1 MDYIITIEDITK
13 TYKNKKR
20 DVEVLKNIDL
30 TFSLGKFYAIMGPS
44 GSGKSTL
51 FNILGLVDT
60 PSSGT
65 YKINGIDTTKL
76 TDKSSSIIRMNNIGF
91 VFQDFNL
98 DPYLNALE
106 NVMMP
111 LYLNKKIKK
120 EDREKISKDI
130 LTKLNLENRL
140 EHFPNELSGG
150 EAQRVTIARALV
162 NNPNII
168 LADEPTGNLD
178 EELETEI
185 FKILKSLTKENKCVI
200 VVSHS
205 SKIKEYADVVYTLK
219 DGKIFLWN

>member
-13 TYKNKKR
+13 TYKTKKR

-60 PSSGT
+60 PSSGA

-98 DPYLNALE
+98 DSYLNALE

-150 EAQRVTIARALV
+150 EAQRVAIARALV

-219 DGKIFLWN
+219 DGKIFL

>member
-13 TYKNKKR
+13 TYKTKKR
-20 DVEVLKNIDL
+20 DVEVLKKIDL

-65 YKINGIDTTKL
+65 YKINGIDITKL

-150 EAQRVTIARALV
+150 EAQRVAIARALV

-219 DGKIFLWN
+219 DGKIFL

>member
-60 PSSGT
+60 QSSGT

-150 EAQRVTIARALV
+150 EAQRVAIARALV

-219 DGKIFLWN
+219 DGKIFL

>member
-1 MDYIITIEDITK
+1 MDYIITIKDITK
-13 TYKNKKR
+13 TYKTKKR
-20 DVEVLKNIDL
+20 EVEVLKNIDL
-30 TFSLGKFYAIMGPS
+30 TFSLGKLYAIMGPS

-150 EAQRVTIARALV
+150 EAQRVAIARALV

-219 DGKIFLWN
+219 DGKIFL

>member
-13 TYKNKKR
+13 TYKTKKR

-30 TFSLGKFYAIMGPS
+30 KFNLGKFYAIMGPS

-65 YKINGIDTTKL
+65 YKINEIDTTKL

-150 EAQRVTIARALV
+150 EAQRVAIARALV

-219 DGKIFLWN
+219 DGKISL

>member
-1 MDYIITIEDITK
+1 MDYIITIKDITK
-13 TYKNKKR
+13 TYKTKKR

-65 YKINGIDTTKL
+65 YKINGIDITKL

-150 EAQRVTIARALV
+150 EAQRVAIARALV

-219 DGKIFLWN
+219 DGKIFL

>member
-1 MDYIITIEDITK
+1 MDHIITIEDITK
-13 TYKNKKR
+13 TYKTKKR

-60 PSSGT
+60 PSSGA

-150 EAQRVTIARALV
+150 EAQRVAIARALV

-219 DGKIFLWN
+219 DGKIFL

>member
-13 TYKNKKR
+13 TYKTKKR

-30 TFSLGKFYAIMGPS
+30 KFSLGKFYAIMGPS

-65 YKINGIDTTKL
+65 YKINGIDITKL

-91 VFQDFNL
+91 VFQNFNL

-150 EAQRVTIARALV
+150 EAQRVAIARALV

-219 DGKIFLWN
+219 NGKIFL

>member
-13 TYKNKKR
+13 TYKTKKR

-30 TFSLGKFYAIMGPS
+30 KFNLGKFYAIMGPS
-44 GSGKSTL
+44 GAGKSTL

-60 PSSGT
+60 PSSGA

-150 EAQRVTIARALV
+150 EAQRVAIARALV

-219 DGKIFLWN
+219 DGKIFL

>member
-13 TYKNKKR
+13 TYKTKKR

-150 EAQRVTIARALV
+150 EAQRVAIARALV

-178 EELETEI
+178 EKLETEI

-219 DGKIFLWN
+219 DGKIFL

>member
-1 MDYIITIEDITK
+1 MDYIITIKDVTK
-13 TYKNKKR
+13 TYKTKKR

-150 EAQRVTIARALV
+150 EAQRVAIARALV

-178 EELETEI
+178 EKLETEI

-219 DGKIFLWN
+219 DGKIFL

>member
-1 MDYIITIEDITK
+1 MDYIITIKDVTK
-13 TYKNKKR
+13 TYKTKKR

-150 EAQRVTIARALV
+150 EAQRVAIARALV

-219 DGKIFLWN
+219 DGKIFL

>member
-13 TYKNKKR
+13 TYKTKKR
-20 DVEVLKNIDL
+20 NVEVLKNIDL

-65 YKINGIDTTKL
+65 YRINGIDTTKL

-120 EDREKISKDI
+120 EDRKKISKDI
-130 LTKLNLENRL
+130 LIKLNLENRL

-150 EAQRVTIARALV
+150 EAQRVAIARALV

-219 DGKIFLWN
+219 DGKIFL

>member
-13 TYKNKKR
+13 TYKTKKR

-150 EAQRVTIARALV
+150 EAQRVAIARALV

-185 FKILKSLTKENKCVI
+185 FKILKTLTKENKCVI

-219 DGKIFLWN
+219 DGKIFL

>member
-1 MDYIITIEDITK
+1 MDYIITIKDITK
-13 TYKNKKR
+13 TYKTKKR

-120 EDREKISKDI
+120 EDREKISKNI
-130 LTKLNLENRL
+130 LTELNLENRL

-150 EAQRVTIARALV
+150 EAQRVAIARALV

-219 DGKIFLWN
+219 DGKISLWN

>member
-13 TYKNKKR
+13 TYKTKKR

-111 LYLNKKIKK
+111 LYLTKKIKK

-150 EAQRVTIARALV
+150 EAQRVAIARALV

-219 DGKIFLWN
+219 DGKIFL

>member
-13 TYKNKKR
+13 TYKTKKR

-30 TFSLGKFYAIMGPS
+30 TFSLGKFYAIMGTS

-150 EAQRVTIARALV
+150 EAQRVAIARALV

-219 DGKIFLWN
+219 DGKIFL

>member
-13 TYKNKKR
+13 IYKTKKR

-150 EAQRVTIARALV
+150 EAQRVAIARALV

-219 DGKIFLWN
+219 DGKIFL

>member
-13 TYKNKKR
+13 TYKTKKR

-130 LTKLNLENRL
+130 LTKLKLENRL

-150 EAQRVTIARALV
+150 EAQRVAIARALV

-219 DGKIFLWN
+219 DGKIFL

>member
-1 MDYIITIEDITK
+1 MDYIITIKDITK
-13 TYKNKKR
+13 TYKTKKR

-60 PSSGT
+60 PSSGA

-98 DPYLNALE
+98 NPYLNALE

-150 EAQRVTIARALV
+150 EAQRVAIARALV

-178 EELETEI
+178 EKLETEI

-205 SKIKEYADVVYTLK
+205 GKIKEYADVVYTLK
-219 DGKIFLWN
+219 DGKIFL

>member
-13 TYKNKKR
+13 TYKTKKR
-20 DVEVLKNIDL
+20 DIEVLTGVNV
-30 TFSLGKFYAIMGPS
+30 TFELGKFYAIMGPS

-65 YKINGIDTTKL
+65 YKINGVDTTKL

-98 DPYLNALE
+98 DPYLNAIE
-106 NVMMP
+106 NAMMP

-120 EDREKISKDI
+120 EDRAKISKDI
-130 LTKLNLENRL
+130 LTKLNLENRF

-150 EAQRVTIARALV
+150 EAQRVAIARALV

-219 DGKIFLWN
+219 DGKIFL

>member
-1 MDYIITIEDITK
+1 MDYNITIEDITK
-13 TYKNKKR
+13 TYKTKKR

-60 PSSGT
+60 PSSGA

-150 EAQRVTIARALV
+150 EAQRVAIARALV

-219 DGKIFLWN
+219 DGKIFL

>member
-13 TYKNKKR
+13 TYKTKKR
-20 DVEVLKNIDL
+20 DIEVLTGVNI
-30 TFSLGKFYAIMGPS
+30 TFELGKFYAIMGPS

-65 YKINGIDTTKL
+65 YKINEVDTTKL

-150 EAQRVTIARALV
+150 EAQRVAIARALV

-219 DGKIFLWN
+219 DGKIFL

>member
-1 MDYIITIEDITK
+1 MDYIITIKDITK
-13 TYKNKKR
+13 TYKTKKR

-60 PSSGT
+60 PSSGA
-65 YKINGIDTTKL
+65 YRINGIDTTKL

-150 EAQRVTIARALV
+150 EAQRVAIARALV

-219 DGKIFLWN
+219 DGKIFL

>member
-13 TYKNKKR
+13 TYKTKKR

-65 YKINGIDTTKL
+65 YKINRIDTTKL

-150 EAQRVTIARALV
+150 EAQRVAIARALV

-178 EELETEI
+178 EKLETEI

-219 DGKIFLWN
+219 DGKIFL

>member
-1 MDYIITIEDITK
+1 MDYIITIKDITK
-13 TYKNKKR
+13 TYKTKKR

-150 EAQRVTIARALV
+150 EAQRVAIARALV

>member
-13 TYKNKKR
+13 TYKTKKR

-76 TDKSSSIIRMNNIGF
+76 TDKSSSIIRMNNISF

-130 LTKLNLENRL
+130 LTKLNLENRF

-150 EAQRVTIARALV
+150 EAQRVAIARALV

>member
-13 TYKNKKR
+13 TYKTKKR
-20 DVEVLKNIDL
+20 DIEVLKNIDL
-30 TFSLGKFYAIMGPS
+30 KFNLGKFYAIMGPS

-120 EDREKISKDI
+120 EDREKNSKEI

-150 EAQRVTIARALV
+150 EAQRVAIARALV

-219 DGKIFLWN
+219 DGKIFL

>member
-1 MDYIITIEDITK
+1 MDYIITIKDITK
-13 TYKNKKR
+13 TYKTKKR

-60 PSSGT
+60 PSSGA

-120 EDREKISKDI
+120 EDREKFSKDI

-150 EAQRVTIARALV
+150 EAQRVAIARALV

-219 DGKIFLWN
+219 DGKIFL

>member
-1 MDYIITIEDITK
+1 MDYIITIKDITK
-13 TYKNKKR
+13 TYKTKKR
-20 DVEVLKNIDL
+20 DVEVLKNINL

-76 TDKSSSIIRMNNIGF
+76 TDKELSIIRMNNIGF

-98 DPYLNALE
+98 DSYLNALE

-120 EDREKISKDI
+120 EDREIISKDI

-150 EAQRVTIARALV
+150 EAQRVAIARALV

-219 DGKIFLWN
+219 DGKNSL

>member
-1 MDYIITIEDITK
+1 MDYIITIKDITK
-13 TYKNKKR
+13 TYKTKKR
-20 DVEVLKNIDL
+20 NVEVLKNIDL

-150 EAQRVTIARALV
+150 EAQRVAIARALV

-219 DGKIFLWN
+219 DGKIFL

>member
-1 MDYIITIEDITK
+1 MDYIITIKDITK
-13 TYKNKKR
+13 TYKTKKR
-20 DVEVLKNIDL
+20 EVEVLKNIDL

-60 PSSGT
+60 PSSGA
-65 YKINGIDTTKL
+65 YKINGIDITKL

-150 EAQRVTIARALV
+150 EAQRVAIARALV

-219 DGKIFLWN
+219 DGKIFL

>member
-150 EAQRVTIARALV
+150 EAQRVAIARALV

-219 DGKIFLWN
+219 DGKIFL

>member
-13 TYKNKKR
+13 TYKTKKR
-20 DVEVLKNIDL
+20 DVEVLKKIDL

-150 EAQRVTIARALV
+150 EAQRVAIARALV

-178 EELETEI
+178 EKLETEI

-219 DGKIFLWN
+219 DGKIFL

>member
-13 TYKNKKR
+13 TYKTKKR

-30 TFSLGKFYAIMGPS
+30 TFSLGKFYVIMGPS
-44 GSGKSTL
+44 GSGKSSL

-65 YKINGIDTTKL
+65 YKINGIDITKL

-150 EAQRVTIARALV
+150 EAQRVAIARALV

-219 DGKIFLWN
+219 DGKIFL

>member
-1 MDYIITIEDITK
+1 MDYIITIKDITK
-13 TYKNKKR
+13 TYKTKKR

-60 PSSGT
+60 PSSGA

-150 EAQRVTIARALV
+150 EAQRVAIARALV

-219 DGKIFLWN
+219 DGKIFL

>member
-13 TYKNKKR
+13 TYKTKKR

-30 TFSLGKFYAIMGPS
+30 TFSLGKLYAIMGPS

-150 EAQRVTIARALV
+150 EAQRVAIARALV

-219 DGKIFLWN
+219 DGKIFL

>member
-1 MDYIITIEDITK
+1 MDYIITIKDITK
-13 TYKNKKR
+13 TYKTKKR

-60 PSSGT
+60 PSSGA

-150 EAQRVTIARALV
+150 EAQRVAIARALV

>member
-1 MDYIITIEDITK
+1 MDYIITIKDITK

-20 DVEVLKNIDL
+20 DVEVLKKIDL

-150 EAQRVTIARALV
+150 EAQRVAIARALV

-219 DGKIFLWN
+219 DGKIFL